1 MSDAAACHAAGRHDP
16 GAVTGRTPVPPDGG
30 TARTDGTGGAGC
42 LDRLSC
48 DRRGADRRLA
58 DLERDLRDR
67 LGPVCRGW
75 PAPEFE
81 ALVRRLAGMKLR
93 WMDERAPH

>member
-1 MSDAAACHAAGRHDP
+1 MSAAAGTRGAAG
-16 GAVTGRTPVPPDGG
+16 PDGG
-30 TARTDGTGGAGC
+30 
-42 LDRLSC
+42 SC
-48 DRRGADRRLA
+48 DRREAADRVA
-58 DLERDLRDR
+58 ALERDLRGR

-81 ALVRRLAGMKLR
+81 ALVCRLAGMKLR

>member
-1 MSDAAACHAAGRHDP
+1 VSAVAAPTATGPRGAAC
-16 GAVTGRTPVPPDGG
+16 PDGG
-30 TARTDGTGGAGC
+30 SR
-42 LDRLSC
+42 
-48 DRRGADRRLA
+48 DRREADCRLA
-58 DLERDLRDR
+58 DLERDLRGR

-81 ALVRRLAGMKLR
+81 ALVRRVAGMKLR